1 MVVTKEVCEMNWIE
15 YSSWPLLIVF
25 LGLSFFHI
33 GRYFLRDLFLL
44 TRTGM
49 KYQNF
54 PSYSKRFQY
63 VSNRTIIYIQW
74 GTMILGVIMI
84 IFFNNYN
91 WLKAYIYPII
101 PILVMMIFVHWQ
113 EFVVGETNRDISE
126 FQSYYESISK
136 MILKKKEIETTVT
149 DTRKVLV
156 KEEKALREVAQKINP
171 LLKTPIKEDWYLN
184 DALMI
189 RKDMDFFEKELN
201 LYDSSLVSV
210 FNKQIK
216 PFINRTKESIFIDIP
231 ELTPFSKEEV
241 GLRVAK
247 LLEQLKDRVYKECQN
262 WLRNHDMRGI
272 QETLS
277 FFDFLR
283 AFIGENLSDAIYSG
297 FFYFGHEY
305 AYEEWIEYIAKYE
318 LIDIDRLVSEKWIV
332 QFPWLVQGRFLSFL
346 NSKKFK
352 QISTQIFENDLFDA
366 AFYLSTNIPHN
377 YRNIYRIQMPKLT
390 KKPKTKTEYILSQL
404 SGYYSINP
412 MNYIGSVSTQ
422 QMAMA
427 LKEHHRVHSQNET
440 QNFPFNE
447 AIDDPHFAQGK
458 ELTKAYDK
466 VKREIQ
472 KIVQNNIV
480 LIVEMYRIQPTIEF
494 FNEKKA
500 PFSNLNKLLTINA
513 SWHHLLHSKKLSIMQ
528 IVLFYFLLEH
538 LKTIELKDSQNT
550 YLNRF
555 KTLIGPVFEKNLGFL
570 WDDRDSFE
578 KIQKKI
584 KEAIQ
589 SHPQRSMFLNVIY
602 EIEPERLF
610 ALKSFTGENYA

>member
-1 MVVTKEVCEMNWIE
+1 
-15 YSSWPLLIVF
+15 
-25 LGLSFFHI
+25 
-33 GRYFLRDLFLL
+33 
-44 TRTGM
+44 
-49 KYQNF
+49 
-54 PSYSKRFQY
+54 
-63 VSNRTIIYIQW
+63 
-74 GTMILGVIMI
+74 
-84 IFFNNYN
+84 
-91 WLKAYIYPII
+91 
-101 PILVMMIFVHWQ
+101 MMIFVHWQ
-113 EFVVGETNRDISE
+113 EFVIGETNRDISE
-126 FQSYYESISK
+126 FKSYYESISK

-247 LLEQLKDRVYKECQN
+247 LLEQLKDRVYKECQH
-262 WLRNHDMRGI
+262 WLRNHDMGGI

-283 AFIGENLSDAIYSG
+283 TFIGVSLSDAVYSG
-297 FFYFGHEY
+297 FYYFGHEY
-305 AYEEWIEYIAKYE
+305 AYEEWIEYIAKHE

-352 QISTQIFENDLFDA
+352 QITTQIFENDLFDA

-377 YRNIYRIQMPKLT
+377 YRNIHRIQMPKLT

-404 SGYYSINP
+404 SNYSSINP
-412 MNYIGSVSTQ
+412 MNYYGSVSTQ

-427 LKEHHRVHSQNET
+427 LKEYHRIHNQNET
-440 QNFPFNE
+440 TDFSFND
-447 AIDDPHFAQGK
+447 AIHNPHFPQNK
-458 ELTKAYDK
+458 ELQKAYEK

-480 LIVEMYRIQPTIEF
+480 LIVEMYRIQPSLEV

-500 PFSNLNKLLTINA
+500 PFANLNKLLTINA

-528 IVLFYFLLEH
+528 IALFYFLLEH
-538 LKTIELKDSQNT
+538 LKTIELKENKQI
-550 YLNRF
+550 YLNKF
-555 KTLIGPVFEKNLGFL
+555 KSLIGPLMEKDLGFV
-570 WDDRDSFE
+570 WDDADTFD
-578 KIQKKI
+578 IVQKKI

-589 SHPQRSMFLNVIY
+589 AHPQRTTFLNVFF
-602 EIEPERLF
+602 EIEPDRLF